1 MKTTQIQIEGNNGN
15 QATVFRSSDQIVI
28 NLSIV
33 KHGRFGIR
41 RREDSWVVNA
51 RSEREQVDAAR
62 KLQRALDG
70 QIGTAGDVADYQRV
84 IETFAD

>member
-15 QATVFRSSDQIVI
+15 QAIVFRSSDQIVI

-41 RREDSWVVNA
+41 RHEDTWVVSA
-51 RSEREQVDAAR
+51 RSEWEQIDAAR
-62 KLQRALDG
+62 KLQRTLDG